1 MKYYTTLILFLL
13 NIAFFSCKEETL
25 NDGKI
30 KILLENKMP
39 YVNRIESELSSLSP
53 IDDEILSG
61 LFSKGYEP
69 FLKAAETHV
78 FNNIEHNDHFKIAEE
93 MMKLCQIENYI
104 PYLLANAM
112 DDNLYATSFYGIF
125 TDPQTNKSKFIV
137 VIGQKKDIVSTTSDW
152 ILIDFKEEF
161 DFYKGYSISFGH
173 YGPYLDN
180 YNGETHISK
189 LVPNNFS
196 SYQSNNVYKFLFVL
210 TFKFLNEFIKQE

>member
-25 NDGKI
+25 NDGNI
-30 KILLENKMP
+30 KILLKNKMP
-39 YVNRIESELSSLSP
+39 YVTRIESELSSLSP

-78 FNNIEHNDHFKIAEE
+78 FNNIEHSDHFKIAEE

-180 YNGETHISK
+180 YNGETFHHINRIMYINSCS
-189 LVPNNFS
+189 L
-196 SYQSNNVYKFLFVL
+196 
-210 TFKFLNEFIKQE
+210 

>member
-25 NDGKI
+25 NDGNI
-30 KILLENKMP
+30 KILLKNKMP
-39 YVNRIESELSSLSP
+39 YVTRIESELSSLSP

-78 FNNIEHNDHFKIAEE
+78 FNNIEHSDHFKIAEE

-152 ILIDFKEEF
+152 ILIAFKEEF
-161 DFYKGYSISFGH
+161 DFYKGYSSCGKQSEIVFAGDCFH
-173 YGPYLDN
+173 TYREEQNGLEFYEYCIPYGK
-180 YNGETHISK
+180 HA
-189 LVPNNFS
+189 FS
-196 SYQSNNVYKFLFVL
+196 VFWEK
-210 TFKFLNEFIKQE
+210 